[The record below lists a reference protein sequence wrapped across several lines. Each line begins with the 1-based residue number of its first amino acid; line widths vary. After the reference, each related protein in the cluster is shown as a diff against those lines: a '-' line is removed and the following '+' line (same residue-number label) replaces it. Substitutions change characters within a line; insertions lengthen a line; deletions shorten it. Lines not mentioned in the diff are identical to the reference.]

1 MQLIAADGSI
11 GVERVKAFYEEFL
24 DAPND
29 LRHVAKDMLSLLD
42 KIHLVN
48 SVVDSLYWST
58 SHLTLCLS
66 KKRDESSVT
75 IESNGVGSMFSR
87 MELTPGGD
95 EVIYAICYRMR
106 TVDAPWPGAWVQ
118 LQAKSVLE
126 ACSILE
132 VAFARCLESAE

>member
-24 DAPND
+24 EAPND
-29 LRHVAKDMLSLLD
+29 LRHVARDMLNLLD
-42 KIHLVN
+42 KLHLVN
-48 SVVDSLYWST
+48 SALDSLYWST

-66 KKRDESSVT
+66 KLRDGASVT
-75 IESNGVGSMFSR
+75 IESNGVGSMLSR
-87 MELTPGGD
+87 MDLAPDGD
-95 EVIYAICYRMR
+95 KVIYAIGYRMR

-132 VAFARCLESAE
+132 VAFARCLESGE